1 MKTLKIVSIPIII
14 AVIGFSVIT
23 IAGNVQKESQED
35 SEMGFFEFM
44 TTEDMNFPEMILAH
58 LKERLNLTEEQ
69 EAQILPILKEN
80 MEKRRAMFQERR
92 DQIRQN
98 VQAIETEHQTM
109 LQETEQQLA
118 TILTEEQMQE
128 LRKIRDEHI
137 GMREGFAKRMGQRRG
152 KFREVLKE
160 LNLSA
165 EQKKELFSIF
175 MKYRDTHKNAR
186 ENFLEIRNQFAN
198 MALDMLDEDFD
209 EEKVRQTYRESTA
222 KMEEFV
228 VTGAKMFAEMKAVLT
243 PEQLEL
249 LQQKGSEF
257 LTNMQEHSFGR
268 GRMFFSWLQFHRK

>member
-1 MKTLKIVSIPIII
+1 MKTLKIVSIPITI
-14 AVIGFSVIT
+14 AVIGFSVIA

-44 TTEDMNFPEMILAH
+44 TEDMNFPEMIMAH

-80 MEKRRAMFQERR
+80 MEKRLAMFRERR

-98 VQAIETEHQTM
+98 VQAIETEHQAM

-137 GMREGFAKRMGQRRG
+137 GMREGFAKRMDQRRG

-165 EQKKELFSIF
+165 EQKKEIFSIF
-175 MKYRDTHKNAR
+175 MKYRDTHKDAR
-186 ENFLEIRNQFAN
+186 ENFLEIRTQFGN
-198 MALDMLDEDFD
+198 MALEMLKEDFN

-257 LTNMQEHSFGR
+257 LTSMQDHPHAR
-268 GRMFFSWLQFHRK
+268 GRMFFSWLRFHRK

>member
-14 AVIGFSVIT
+14 AVIGFSVIA
-23 IAGNVQKESQED
+23 IAGNVQKETQED
-35 SEMGFFEFM
+35 SEMGFFELM
-44 TTEDMNFPEMILAH
+44 TQDMNFPEMIMAH

-80 MEKRRAMFQERR
+80 MEKRLAMFQERR

-98 VQAIETEHQTM
+98 VQAIETEHQAM

-137 GMREGFAKRMGQRRG
+137 GMREGFTKRMSQRRG
-152 KFREVLKE
+152 NFREVLKE

-165 EQKKELFSIF
+165 EQKKEIFSIF

-186 ENFLEIRNQFAN
+186 ENVLEIRTQFGN
-198 MALDMLDEDFD
+198 MALDMLKEDFN

-243 PEQLEL
+243 PEQREL

-257 LTNMQEHSFGR
+257 LTNMQDHPHGR

>member
-1 MKTLKIVSIPIII
+1 MKTLKIIGIPIII
-14 AVIGFSVIT
+14 AVIGFSVIA
-23 IAGNVQKESQED
+23 IAGNVQQETQED
-35 SEMGFFEFM
+35 STMGFLEFM
-44 TTEDMNFPEMILAH
+44 TEDLNLPEMILAH

-69 EAQILPILKEN
+69 EVQILPMLKAN
-80 MEKRRAMFQERR
+80 MEKRVATFREHR

-137 GMREGFAKRMGQRRG
+137 GMRAGFAKRMFQRKG
-152 KFREVLKE
+152 KFQEVFKE

-175 MKYRDTHKNAR
+175 MKYRDTHKEAR
-186 ENFLEIRNQFAN
+186 ENVLEIRNQFAN
-198 MALDMLDEDFD
+198 MALDMLKEDFD
-209 EEKVRQTYRESTA
+209 EEKVRQTYRESTT

-249 LQQKGSEF
+249 LQQKGSEL
-257 LTNMQEHSFGR
+257 LTTMQDHSHAR
-268 GRMFFSWLQFHRK
+268 GQMFFSWLRLHKK